1 MSRPAL
7 ILASASPR
15 RRQLLSQAG
24 IGFTIQPADLDE
36 RSRPG
41 EAPEPLARRL
51 AREKALAVAGQIV
64 APDGVVVLGA
74 DTLVVQ
80 GDRVFGK
87 PRDTEEAV
95 SHLMALCGAVH
106 RVITGVALVRPAHS
120 QVRDFAVASEVQ
132 LRAATEDEI
141 RRYVA
146 TGEPMDKAGAYA
158 IQGDGRRFVAKVVGS
173 ETNVIGLPLDE
184 TLAALA
190 ALGVTE

>member
-1 MSRPAL
+1 MSRLPL

-15 RRQLLSQAG
+15 RRQLLSEAG
-24 IGFTIQPADLDE
+24 IGFTIRPAELDE
-36 RSRPG
+36 QSRPG

-51 AREKALAVAGQIV
+51 AREKALAIADQIA
-64 APDGVVVLGA
+64 APDAAVVLGA

-87 PRDTEEAV
+87 PQDAEQAV

-106 RVITGVALVRPAHS
+106 RVITGVALVHPARS
-120 QVRDFAVASEVQ
+120 LVRDFAVASEVH

-173 ETNVIGLPLDE
+173 ETNVIGLPMDE